1 MKTKMS
7 KAAKIRKALQ
17 AGKSAKVIAQTLNVP
32 VQSVYT
38 EKWKMSKDKP
48 AVKAKVMAR
57 RKKVI
62 LKAANKVFDKEYK
75 KIVVEKK
82 EPVELKV
89 LEQEF
94 QYASREADKWVTI
107 VEFLSRRIE
116 ELRSV
121 EKWAMVEEQN
131 A

>member
-1 MKTKMS
+1 MS

-75 KIVVEKK
+75 KVVVEKK
-82 EPVELKV
+82 EPAQLHEMYLYVDDLVKVQNQIYEL
-89 LEQEF
+89 Q
-94 QYASREADKWVTI
+94 
-107 VEFLSRRIE
+107 
-116 ELRSV
+116 SV
-121 EKWAMVEEQN
+121 EKFLHKRINEMNEQRWSVKE
-131 A
+131 

>member
-75 KIVVEKK
+75 KVVVEKK

-94 QYASREADKWVTI
+94 QYASREADKWVTV
-107 VEFLSRRIE
+107 VEFLGRRIQE
-116 ELRSV
+116 IRST
-121 EKWAMVEEQN
+121 EKWSVVKE
-131 A
+131 